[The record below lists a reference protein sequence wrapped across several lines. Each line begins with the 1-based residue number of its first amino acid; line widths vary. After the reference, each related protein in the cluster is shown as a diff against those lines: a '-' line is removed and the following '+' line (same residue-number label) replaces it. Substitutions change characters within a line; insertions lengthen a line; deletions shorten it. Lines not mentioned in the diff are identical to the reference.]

1 MRRAATAVLA
11 LLAALG
17 GAAAGAAGPPV
28 PVAEVGRDGRLVLAS
43 LPPLLAGREVKPH
56 LTTGLTTSF
65 ALGVTVADASG
76 HRARG
81 AARIDVRYEPW
92 DEVFHVR
99 AASAAG
105 WRAEETLPSFERL
118 LAWWQGL
125 RPPVAAPAALAAL
138 RPGERWRIEVHLDV
152 VPFSLAE
159 QRETQ
164 RWFTD
169 SLDRG
174 AGGAAAGAAKAPPP
188 GTSPSPSPS
197 NAVLD
202 LLIATSIKRQSLV
215 GYDWTIDLPP
225 ERTH

>member
-1 MRRAATAVLA
+1 MRSAIAVLF

-17 GAAAGAAGPPV
+17 GSAAGAPAPTGPT
-28 PVAEVGRDGRLVLAS
+28 AEVGQGGRLVLAS
-43 LPPLLAGREVKPH
+43 LPPVLAGREVRPH

-65 ALGVTVADASG
+65 ALGVAVADASG
-76 HRARG
+76 HKAQG
-81 AARIDVRYEPW
+81 AARIDIRYEPW

-99 AASAAG
+99 GAATGG
-105 WRAEETLPSFERL
+105 WRTQETLPSFERL

-125 RPPVAAPAALAAL
+125 KLPVAGLATL
-138 RPGERWRIEVHLDV
+138 RPGERWRIEVRLDV

-164 RWFTD
+164 RWFSD
-169 SLDRG
+169 SLDK
-174 AGGAAAGAAKAPPP
+174 AGGAAKGGAPAA
-188 GTSPSPSPS
+188 PS

-215 GYDWTIDLPP
+215 GYDWTIDLPA